1 MTKEECREQIQEDV
15 IAYMEPL
22 LDREYE
28 FTSDN
33 VDDLCQI
40 VVDNFKKLEESVLR
54 CSSLEQLLDA
64 IYEQYPEG
72 ASTMPSKL
80 EEAVTNTLYELDG
93 LEN

>member
-1 MTKEECREQIQEDV
+1 MNKEECREQIQENV

-40 VVDNFKKLEESVLR
+40 VVDNFKKLETEDDLIITQGDKKLKEM
-54 CSSLEQLLDA
+54 LED
-64 IYEQYPEG
+64 
-72 ASTMPSKL
+72 
-80 EEAVTNTLYELDG
+80 
-93 LEN
+93 

>member
-1 MTKEECREQIQEDV
+1 MNKEECRKQIQEDV

-40 VVDNFKKLEESVLR
+40 VVDNFKKLETEDDLIITQGDKKLKEM
-54 CSSLEQLLDA
+54 LED
-64 IYEQYPEG
+64 
-72 ASTMPSKL
+72 
-80 EEAVTNTLYELDG
+80 
-93 LEN
+93 

>member
-1 MTKEECREQIQEDV
+1 MNKEECREQIQENV

-40 VVDNFKKLEESVLR
+40 VEKHFERIER
-54 CSSLEQLLDA
+54 
-64 IYEQYPEG
+64 
-72 ASTMPSKL
+72 
-80 EEAVTNTLYELDG
+80 
-93 LEN
+93 

>member
-1 MTKEECREQIQEDV
+1 MNKEECREQIQEDV

-40 VVDNFKKLEESVLR
+40 VVNNFKKLETEDDLIITQGDKKLKEM
-54 CSSLEQLLDA
+54 LED
-64 IYEQYPEG
+64 
-72 ASTMPSKL
+72 
-80 EEAVTNTLYELDG
+80 
-93 LEN
+93 

>member
-1 MTKEECREQIQEDV
+1 MSDYWKGLVDYKQGKEHKYFRAQLDDNGEAKESTICEINFIEERDRIKEQIQEDV

-40 VVDNFKKLEESVLR
+40 VVDNFKGFE
-54 CSSLEQLLDA
+54 
-64 IYEQYPEG
+64 
-72 ASTMPSKL
+72 
-80 EEAVTNTLYELDG
+80 
-93 LEN
+93 

>member
-40 VVDNFKKLEESVLR
+40 VADNFEKLE
-54 CSSLEQLLDA
+54 
-64 IYEQYPEG
+64 G
-72 ASTMPSKL
+72 
-80 EEAVTNTLYELDG
+80 
-93 LEN
+93 